1 MDTVH
6 RSDAITPGAQR
17 VQAPPPTPFAAS
29 RWTPQRGMARMVRDA
44 ARGPWGV
51 QAFRRLGDTMRH
63 GRHHHLTRRVVTK
76 HSTSGSV
83 VRVRPIPKRTSAH
96 THTHTHMKE
105 ARRRKDME
113 MENEKRRSP
122 RHLRHPHTGRRRD
135 GPCRGAC
142 DTWERRRTSVDP
154 QMDTLDLVGSMF
166 LLEPGWARTAWT
178 RIALRRRAAPPRR
191 RTNERVNDF
200 FLL

>member
-1 MDTVH
+1 MRRVWTSRRRPPWTRPVLSAPRQLSVVVVVVVH
-6 RSDAITPGAQR
+6 HGSWITRIVSHPWTQCTAVTRSPPGPSASR
-17 VQAPPPTPFAAS
+17 PPPPPTPFAAS

-96 THTHTHMKE
+96 THTHTYERSKK
-105 ARRRKDME
+105 KD
-113 MENEKRRSP
+113 
-122 RHLRHPHTGRRRD
+122 RHGN
-135 GPCRGAC
+135 GK
-142 DTWERRRTSVDP
+142 
-154 QMDTLDLVGSMF
+154 
-166 LLEPGWARTAWT
+166 
-178 RIALRRRAAPPRR
+178 
-191 RTNERVNDF
+191 
-200 FLL
+200 

>member
-1 MDTVH
+1 
-6 RSDAITPGAQR
+6 
-17 VQAPPPTPFAAS
+17 
-29 RWTPQRGMARMVRDA
+29 
-44 ARGPWGV
+44 
-51 QAFRRLGDTMRH
+51 
-63 GRHHHLTRRVVTK
+63 
-76 HSTSGSV
+76 
-83 VRVRPIPKRTSAH
+83 
-96 THTHTHMKE
+96 
-105 ARRRKDME
+105 ME

-200 FLL
+200 FFIMNRMGCGWGVRLGTVALSPDAHRRTGSQSKREPIRA